1 MEEDFEFNSDDKLEY
16 YISIGAVELA
26 GVDETGEFI
35 YKITE
40 MASEVAPELWDAHE
54 EYVDKSLMDLY
65 EKGLVNVSYDEN
77 LEATLELTEE
87 GKKIAKEMGI
97 IQMDIDDWNMPND

>member
-1 MEEDFEFNSDDKLEY
+1 MEENFEFNSDEKLEY
-16 YISIGAVELA
+16 YISIGAIELA
-26 GVDETGEFI
+26 GVDTTGEFI

-40 MASEVAPELWDAHE
+40 AASEVAPELWDAHE

>member
-40 MASEVAPELWDAHE
+40 LASEVAPELWDAHE

-87 GKKIAKEMGI
+87 GKKIAKQMGI

>member
-16 YISIGAVELA
+16 YISIGAIELA
-26 GVDETGEFI
+26 GVDDTGEFI

-40 MASEVAPELWDAHE
+40 LASEVAPELWDAHE

-65 EKGLVNVSYDEN
+65 EKGLVNVSYNEN

-87 GKKIAKEMGI
+87 GKKIAKQMGI
-97 IQMDIDDWNMPND
+97 IQMDIDEWNMPND

>member
-1 MEEDFEFNSDDKLEY
+1 MEEDFEFDNDDKLEY
-16 YISIGAVELA
+16 YISIGAIELA
-26 GVDETGEFI
+26 GVDQTGEFI

-40 MASEVAPELWDAHE
+40 LASEVAPELWDAHE

-97 IQMDIDDWNMPND
+97 IQMDIDDWNMPNA

>member
-16 YISIGAVELA
+16 YISIGAIELA
-26 GVDETGEFI
+26 GVDNTGEFI

-40 MASEVAPELWDAHE
+40 AASEVAPELWDAHE

-87 GKKIAKEMGI
+87 GKEIAKQMGI
-97 IQMDIDDWNMPND
+97 IQMDIDEWNMPND

>member
-16 YISIGAVELA
+16 YISIGAIELA

-40 MASEVAPELWDAHE
+40 LASEVAPELWDAHE

-87 GKKIAKEMGI
+87 GKKIAKQMGI

>member
-1 MEEDFEFNSDDKLEY
+1 MEEDFEFDNDDKLEY
-16 YISIGAVELA
+16 YISIGAIELA
-26 GVDETGEFI
+26 GVDQTGEFI

-40 MASEVAPELWDAHE
+40 LASEVAPELWDAHE

>member
-1 MEEDFEFNSDDKLEY
+1 MEDDFEFNSDDKLAY
-16 YISIGAVELA
+16 YIEIGAVELA
-26 GVDETGEFI
+26 GVDDTGEFI

-40 MASEVAPELWDAHE
+40 KAIEVAPELWDAHE

-87 GKKIAKEMGI
+87 GKQIAKQMGI